1 MVTWNVATAEPP
13 EDLTSLLQL
22 DDQPPTDLY
31 VIGWER
37 EQNGEKTRLKNLDL
51 KDENVSFNDSARK
64 EGKALVCQWVV
75 FSHSPVCVCVC
86 ISLQEVSATPVRFIS
101 DLLVEDSWSHVFMD
115 TLAPRG
121 FIKVRRDRGRE
132 RSVDRYRQNGCVYL
146 NS

>member
-1 MVTWNVATAEPP
+1 MKMSP
-13 EDLTSLLQL
+13 LMIRQ
-22 DDQPPTDLY
+22 
-31 VIGWER
+31 
-37 EQNGEKTRLKNLDL
+37 EKKEKLSC
-51 KDENVSFNDSARK
+51 VSGLCFLIR
-64 EGKALVCQWVV
+64 W
-75 FSHSPVCVCVC
+75 CVCVC

-121 FIKVRRDRGRE
+121 FIKVRQDRGRE